1 MLFNSYPFLLLFLPL
16 VLVVCFALARWR
28 PAAATLWLVLASLF
42 FYGWWDVRYVPLL
55 LASIGFNYLAGLSI
69 ATRGGHAASSARW
82 LLGLAIAANL
92 GLLGW
97 FKYAGFFAANAQAVF
112 GGEWRLDA
120 IALPLGISFFTFT
133 QIAYLVDVYRE
144 PVTYRLTPYALF
156 VTYFPHLIA
165 GPILHHREMMP
176 QFAAPIAY
184 RCDYGNLAAGLTI
197 FAIGLFK
204 KTVLADGI
212 APFAG
217 PVFEHSAHGYAPS
230 LIEAWGAALAFGLQ
244 LYFDFS
250 GYSDM
255 AIGLSKMLGI
265 RLPLNFDSPYN
276 ATSIIEF
283 WRRWHMTLSRFLRDY
298 LYIPLGGSR
307 HGAARRYLN
316 VFVTMLLGGLW
327 HGAAWT
333 FVAWGAVHGVLIA
346 LNHAWRALRAHV
358 ALRSR
363 VLLAAERALGAVLT
377 FVAIFAAWALF
388 RAQDLPSAVVILRGM
403 AGMNGITLP
412 PVWITE
418 LADLVRWAA
427 AHSGG
432 EWLLRVIP
440 QHLLSMAAGMPHVL
454 AGANDTGVLIGKAQ
468 LLWIAALLGVAW
480 FAPNTQQLMHR
491 ADAIIAARSAVRD
504 TIARPAAWH
513 WQANLPWALVSA
525 VLLVGALLGMARVS
539 EFLYFQF

>member
-1 MLFNSYPFLLLFLPL
+1 MLFNAYPFLLLFLPL

-28 PAAATLWLVLASLF
+28 AAAAALWLVLASLF

-55 LASIGFNYLAGLSI
+55 LASVGFNYWAGRAI
-69 ATRGGHAASSARW
+69 AGRGGHASNHARV

-92 GLLGW
+92 GVLGW
-97 FKYAGFFAANAQAVF
+97 FKYAGFFAVNASVLF
-112 GGEWRLDA
+112 GGDWRIDA

-144 PVTYRLTPYALF
+144 PVAYRLTPYALF

-176 QFAAPIAY
+176 QFEAPSAY
-184 RCDYGNLAAGLTI
+184 RCDFDNLAAGLTI

-212 APFAG
+212 APYAG

-230 LIEAWGAALAFGLQ
+230 LLEAWGAALAFGLQ

-265 RLPLNFDSPYN
+265 QLPLNFNSPYK
-276 ATSIIEF
+276 ATSMIDF
-283 WRRWHMTLSRFLRDY
+283 WRRWHMTLSRFLRNY
-298 LYIPLGGSR
+298 LYIPLGGNR
-307 HGAARRYLN
+307 HGPARRYVN
-316 VFVTMLLGGLW
+316 VVITMLLGGLW

-333 FVAWGAVHGVLIA
+333 FVVWGAVHGALIA
-346 LNHAWRALRAHV
+346 INHAWRALRAHV
-358 ALRSR
+358 ALKSR
-363 VLLAAERALGAVLT
+363 WLLVTERALGAVLT
-377 FVAIFAAWALF
+377 FVAIFAAWVLF
-388 RAQDLPSAVVILRGM
+388 RAQDLPSAAMILRGM
-403 AGMNGITLP
+403 AGMNGIILP
-412 PVWITE
+412 PVWTTE
-418 LADLVRWAA
+418 LADLVRWVAG
-427 AHSGG
+427 HSGG

-440 QHLLSMAAGMPHVL
+440 HQLLSVAAGMPQVL
-454 AGANDTGVLIGKAQ
+454 QGTNDTGVLVGKTQ
-468 LLWIAALLGVAW
+468 LLWIAVLLAVAW
-480 FAPNTQQLMHR
+480 FAPNTQQLMQR
-491 ADAIIAARSAVRD
+491 ADASLAKRGAV
-504 TIARPAAWH
+504 ARPAAWC
-513 WQANLPWALVSA
+513 WKPTLPWALVSA
-525 VLLVGALLGMARVS
+525 ALLVGALLGMARVS